1 MSVILFYSHVF
12 YSSWASFFGVIM
24 KRSRWSLVFLAAGLV
39 LFVAYLVYS
48 NPFAVLTE
56 VGRFDPWMFL
66 AAVAVN
72 YVGLVFLSASWHI
85 LLRILGF
92 KNSLWESTQIS
103 FVGLFVVWMLPF
115 PSGFELVRAYLIR
128 DKDGGNIGKAVSS
141 VIVSKVYYFI
151 SFGLMISIAAII
163 VRFINNTEI
172 PIRVE
177 FIWFAVLFAL
187 SNMTMFAVI
196 LTPKIMMRL
205 YNKSPK
211 WLNSLM
217 RKRIYSRDFGLN
229 SFEGFVNEIQDSLK
243 TLRKKP
249 LENLLSLFLVGF
261 HWSTGA
267 ITAYMVSRSL
277 NEPINFWVIVL
288 IYAVIEFIQQLNFI
302 IPSGLGIVDAGLA
315 GALVVVG
322 VPLEVAGAISLLTRL
337 ATYWFELLL
346 CGVVSFRY
354 GYREALRGYL
364 S

>member
-1 MSVILFYSHVF
+1 MKRNR
-12 YSSWASFFGVIM
+12 WSFFFLVAGV
-24 KRSRWSLVFLAAGLV
+24 A
-39 LFVAYLVYS
+39 LFMAYIVYS
-48 NPFAVLTE
+48 NPFAVLTQ

-66 AAVAVN
+66 AAVGVN
-72 YVGLVFLSASWHI
+72 YLGLVFLSASWHI
-85 LLRILGF
+85 LLKSLGF
-92 KNSLWESTQIS
+92 KNILYESIQIS

-128 DKDGGNIGKAVSS
+128 DKEGGNIGKAVSS

-151 SFGLMISIAAII
+151 SFGLMISLAAFI
-163 VRFINNTEI
+163 VRFVNGSDI
-172 PIRVE
+172 PIQAG

-187 SNMTMFAVI
+187 SNMMMFTVI
-196 LTPKIMMRL
+196 LTPKTMMWL
-205 YNKSPK
+205 YKRSPE
-211 WLNSLM
+211 WLNNLM
-217 RKRIYSRDFGLN
+217 RKRIYSTSFGLN
-229 SFEGFVNEIQDSLK
+229 SFEEFVNEIQRSLK
-243 TLRKKP
+243 TLRSRP
-249 LENLLSLFLVGF
+249 LANLFSLFLVGF

-302 IPSGLGIVDAGLA
+302 IPGGLGVVDAGLA

-346 CGVVSFRY
+346 CGVVSFRF
-354 GYREALRGYL
+354 GYREALGDYL